1 MRVIRSLIYGYL
13 GAILAGLLVAVVGL
27 AAGLSEEVIAA
38 ASVPTGVVFGVVGLS
53 LVWWRPLAERVR
65 AECDRR
71 LTDAAG
77 ALAAPLVTPTA
88 EEQALNAS
96 AERRPAEE
104 TETQVARALDAF
116 AAGAFLLLV
125 DDRQVES
132 AEEPVRLSDGTVVTF
147 LRLTPLVGG

>member
-1 MRVIRSLIYGYL
+1 MTLADLDRPAPDGARITIRDEALSR
-13 GAILAGLLVAVVGL
+13 AQSVDMLLRL
-27 AAGLSEEVIAA
+27 AAAELTAA
-38 ASVPTGVVFGVVGLS
+38 ELI
-53 LVWWRPLAERVR
+53 AERVR

-96 AERRPAEE
+96 DERRPAEE